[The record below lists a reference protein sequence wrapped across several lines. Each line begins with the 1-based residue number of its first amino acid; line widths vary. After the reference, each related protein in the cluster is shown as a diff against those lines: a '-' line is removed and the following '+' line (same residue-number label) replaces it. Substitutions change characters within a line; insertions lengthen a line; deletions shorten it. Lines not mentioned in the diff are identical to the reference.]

1 VLRHGKPS
9 SLHNGFNFRVHAI
22 GQLVNSKFVEL
33 MERLYLF
40 LPSFDSCKDSVGF
53 RDPDERFGVGIGLS
67 DEAIDGGLEIIDGSE
82 TRV

>member
-1 VLRHGKPS
+1 
-9 SLHNGFNFRVHAI
+9 
-22 GQLVNSKFVEL
+22 

-67 DEAIDGGLEIIDGSE
+67 DEAIDGSLEIIDGSE
-82 TRV
+82 TPRLRRRRVSLAKEPSTVR